1 MCNVMDNNN
10 AGAPKRAAKEIIG
23 FRPAE
28 LKPLLNLW
36 LERNPYIDITV
47 LLKQSLKANPE
58 LRKLA
63 GKRFAHL
70 VA

>member
-1 MCNVMDNNN
+1 MDNKNTD
-10 AGAPKRAAKEIIG
+10 APKRAVKEIIG
-23 FRPAE
+23 FRPKE
-28 LKPLLNLW
+28 LTPLLNMW
-36 LERNPYIDITV
+36 MEQNPYIDITV
-47 LLKQSLKANPE
+47 LLKRSLKANPE

>member
-1 MCNVMDNNN
+1 MDNHT
-10 AGAPKRAAKEIIG
+10 GAPKRAVRNIIG

-28 LKPLLNLW
+28 LTPLLNIW

-58 LRKLA
+58 IRKLA

>member
-1 MCNVMDNNN
+1 MNKCTD
-10 AGAPKRAAKEIIG
+10 APKRTVREIVG

-28 LKPLLNLW
+28 LAPLLNAW
-36 LERNPYIDITV
+36 MERNPYIDITV
-47 LLKQSLKANPE
+47 LLKRSLKANPE
-58 LRKLA
+58 IRKLA